1 MIPTEND
8 SNSDRSRRVVV
19 SDLNALIDRQ
29 VKGFSLQQEFYRD
42 PAIFERDI
50 SRIHLRHW
58 LCVGHVS
65 RIPNR
70 GDYFVFD
77 VANESF
83 IIVRDREDEV
93 HALANVCRHRGSR
106 VCYEKEGSNRVFVC
120 PYHGWSY
127 DLDGS
132 LRVGRLF
139 GSDLDKSLYG
149 LKRLH
154 VRIIE
159 GVIFVC
165 CADEPPDLSEVEQ
178 VLGTAFGHYGWAN
191 AKVAHRAC
199 YSVDANWKLA
209 TENYMECYHCD
220 PAHPEFSRSHST
232 GTAFAERKALREEA
246 DRRARAMGI
255 LIPEIFNWPESAVSN
270 GDGVSCY
277 QDSMLEGYVTGSE
290 NGQAVAPLMGDFTDY
305 DGGFTYV
312 EVGPA
317 SYFLAYPDHGVMYLF
332 VPRDHQKTDMEIVWL
347 VRDDAREGEDY
358 ELSRLIWMWDV
369 TSIADKRIIDQNQK
383 GVNSTFYRP
392 GPYHPMEEQ
401 SIHFGEWYLNEIRDR
416 D

>member
-1 MIPTEND
+1 
-8 SNSDRSRRVVV
+8 V

-42 PAIFERDI
+42 PAIFQRDI

-65 RIPNR
+65 RIPKR

-77 VANESF
+77 VANDSF
-83 IIVRDREDEV
+83 VIVRDRDDEI

-127 DLDGS
+127 NLDGS

-149 LKRLH
+149 LERLH

-159 GVIFVC
+159 GLILVC
-165 CADEPPDLSEVEQ
+165 CADEPPDLSEAEQ

-209 TENYMECYHCD
+209 TENYLECYHCD
-220 PAHPEFSRSHST
+220 PAHPEFARFHST
-232 GTAFAERKALREEA
+232 GTPFSERKSLREEA
-246 DRRARAMGI
+246 DRRARAMGVF
-255 LIPEIFNWPESAVSN
+255 IPEIFNWPESAVSN

-290 NGQAVAPLMGDFTDY
+290 DGQAVAPLMGDFTDY

-317 SYFLAYPDHGVMYLF
+317 SFFLAYPDHGVMYLF
-332 VPRDHQKTDMEIVWL
+332 VPRGPQKTDMEIVWL

-358 ELSRLIWMWDV
+358 ELSRLTWMWDV

-392 GPYHPMEEQ
+392 GPYHPMEDQ
-401 SIHFGEWYLNEIRDR
+401 SVSFGEWYLNEIRDR